1 MSSDSSRN
9 NSPTESEQLNRA
21 ANKPESKRA
30 KSTAEHNN
38 DQHSIVSLT
47 TTPVR
52 KQFSQ
57 SSLDSI
63 MQELSEQQQVIN
75 SKLCESL
82 SKDDFKNQLEIMK
95 TEIIAK
101 SDEKVQKMEGKLFQ
115 LEKENE
121 KLKIENTKLTK
132 IIETTEQKAKEC
144 DFSAKIALTRTNN
157 LEQYTRKDNIRIFDI
172 SDENKD
178 ERYDI
183 TINKSMNLLETRER
197 EVAQR

>member
-1 MSSDSSRN
+1 
-9 NSPTESEQLNRA
+9 
-21 ANKPESKRA
+21 
-30 KSTAEHNN
+30 
-38 DQHSIVSLT
+38 
-47 TTPVR
+47 
-52 KQFSQ
+52 
-57 SSLDSI
+57 
-63 MQELSEQQQVIN
+63 
-75 SKLCESL
+75 
-82 SKDDFKNQLEIMK
+82 MK